1 MRRRRCEA
9 AAPRTGAPGPLER
22 GTFAARGGGG
32 GVKAAGH
39 TERGAVGC
47 LPGVRAP
54 LRTDEGRVGERL
66 ARMEANIEKRRRGKA
81 R

>member
-1 MRRRRCEA
+1 M
-9 AAPRTGAPGPLER
+9 
-22 GTFAARGGGG
+22 
-32 GVKAAGH
+32 KAAGH